1 MTPRARGREIVAIPY
16 ERMVFLWW
24 QDGAT
29 LTSVVAETPGG
40 DVDLLELGM

>member
-1 MTPRARGREIVAIPY
+1 
-16 ERMVFLWW
+16 MVFLWW

-40 DVDLLELGM
+40 DVDLLTLGT